1 MDYDY
6 GDFGDFSSGYDSS
19 YDYSYSVDGFDGIT
33 EAGILGGGIVAIVA
47 GIVSLIAFLI
57 NLYLV
62 YRFLV
67 KMGYSGWL
75 TLLNFVPLAPLV
87 MWIYFAFA
95 EWPVEKQAKMVSGGK
110 YQAMPKSSETK
121 ATT

>member
-6 GDFGDFSSGYDSS
+6 GDFGDFSSGYDTS
-19 YDYSYSVDGFDGIT
+19 YDYEYSLDGFDGVA
-33 EAGILGGGIVAIVA
+33 EAGLAAGGIAAIIGGIV
-47 GIVSLIAFLI
+47 GLLAFAI

-95 EWPVEKQAKMVSGGK
+95 EWPVEKKAKLAAGGK
-110 YQAMPKSSETK
+110 SAPAPVNSQQ
-121 ATT
+121 